1 MKRSGIFL
9 LVALLLSGAVL
20 AQNSK
25 EEILTNKSWKIKSDE
40 MSGIGIHHSLPG
52 DTQISFSEDGSWQST
67 SPLQNA
73 KQGKWRLENEGK
85 KLVLITEEEVQY
97 LILDLS
103 GSELSFRLKKNAA
116 TNTLTWASNNQII
129 T

>member
-9 LVALLLSGAVL
+9 LIALLLSGAVL

-40 MSGIGIHHSLPG
+40 MSGNGIHHSLPG

-73 KQGKWRLENEGK
+73 KQGKWGLENEGK

-116 TNTLTWASNNQII
+116 TYTLTWASNNQII